1 MEKKE
6 VGRKKVEGKKDVRER
21 ENGREGISSFRDK
34 EDGSVGNTF
43 AMQS

>member
-21 ENGREGISSFRDK
+21 ENGREGIFLFRDK
-34 EDGSVGNTF
+34 EDGLVGNIF
-43 AMQS
+43 VM